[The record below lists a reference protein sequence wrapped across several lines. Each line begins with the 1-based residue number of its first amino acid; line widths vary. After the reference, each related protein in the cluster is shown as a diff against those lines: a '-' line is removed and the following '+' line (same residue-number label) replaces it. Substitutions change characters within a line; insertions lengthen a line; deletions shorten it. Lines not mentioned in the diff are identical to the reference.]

1 MNTKKTLM
9 TAMVSLMLF
18 SAGSALAT
26 FNTDKIVGAAVSGA
40 TGQALNATGAPV
52 APAPPAVPG
61 KINVNT
67 ADAATLATLPGIGP
81 KKAGAIV
88 AHRQAKGSF
97 KTIDDLAKVKGIGP
111 HILDQVKDLI
121 AF

>member
-1 MNTKKTLM
+1 MKTRKTLM
-9 TAMVSLMLF
+9 TMSMFLLLC
-18 SAGSALAT
+18 SAAPALAAS
-26 FNTDKIVGAAVSGA
+26 NTDKIIGAASSEA
-40 TGQALNATGAPV
+40 TEQTLNATS
-52 APAPPAVPG
+52 APAIPG
-61 KINVNT
+61 RINVNT